1 GAHCLGGARHAPLPR
16 GWRLLRPRPSLPQGA
31 VARPRTPRRR
41 NPQIG
46 PRGRTRGSDRA
57 MTVITHNRR
66 RSRLSTLVDQPGG
79 VSVGVALAQAQ
90 ANLAELEARS
100 REIIKDQVAALAAL
114 PAPVAIGDR
123 VVDQAY
129 AHASAVIDAAGPCG
143 LDALCTA
150 ATNLCDL
157 IDAAPEDRPF
167 DWRVVTVHA
176 QA

>member
-1 GAHCLGGARHAPLPR
+1 
-16 GWRLLRPRPSLPQGA
+16 
-31 VARPRTPRRR
+31 
-41 NPQIG
+41 
-46 PRGRTRGSDRA
+46 

-129 AHASAVIDAAGPCG
+129 AHASAVIDAAGPFG
-143 LDALCTA
+143 LDDLCTA
-150 ATNLCDL
+150 AANLCDL

-176 QA
+176 QALRLLLSLSPEAADARAQVLDSLKDVLKAKAPAAAEPGTPA